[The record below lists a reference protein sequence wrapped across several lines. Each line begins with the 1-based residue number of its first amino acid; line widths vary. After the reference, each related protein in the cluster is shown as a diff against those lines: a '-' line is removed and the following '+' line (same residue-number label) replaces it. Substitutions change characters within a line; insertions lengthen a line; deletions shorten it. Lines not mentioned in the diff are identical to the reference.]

1 MNRQE
6 LIQKR
11 DELTERLN
19 AIRRDLAR
27 GLDRDSEEQAM
38 QPENHDTLMEIA
50 RVSEQELLKVRQQ
63 LSELDDRG

>member
-1 MNRQE
+1 MNREE
-6 LIQKR
+6 LIAKR

-19 AIRRDLAR
+19 AIRRDLGR

-38 QPENHDTLMEIA
+38 QLENHDTLMEIA

-63 LSELDDRG
+63 LSELGD